1 MDKTGT
7 TYRYNP
13 SFHSHLQ
20 HTMQKNNNKSSL
32 SRPLGF
38 HEDDSQTCF
47 CFESDDDS
55 ADKIRF
61 KNTKRKLARGCMSNL
76 MICAILIGYTFI
88 GAVIFLIVEGD
99 SGFYSISSRS
109 KIHSV
114 TGQNRRPA
122 SNATWLARISE
133 ESRAK
138 TVENIW
144 DITVSLNIL
153 YRENWTRLA
162 AQEITR
168 FQEQLVQKLTEEMAS
183 RSYSHDP
190 RQQKVDWNLAK
201 AFLYSLTV
209 LTTIGYGNITPR
221 TTLGKAVTMGYAALG
236 IPLMLIY
243 LSSMGSLLS
252 NCARHIFTRSLCCCL
267 CSNCGYCCYDEKR
280 MQEKERR
287 MRKKREQK
295 EYEQQLQTIRHHQ
308 EPFYVRSPSSTF
320 TTSTS
325 NNMHSPVRVE
335 SDGIKLDSECLS
347 ADTSVLETK
356 PGASCLAPLT
366 LCFLIM
372 ITYICGGAVILC
384 RLESSWS
391 FLDSI
396 FFCFMTLS
404 TIGFG
409 DSIPSASVLSTKIG
423 SGRTGGSLIIW
434 FCSLYILAGM
444 ALTAMCFNVVH
455 DEIVHKL
462 KHHYTGSSLAGRMT
476 EENSVSTKLGS
487 SSNFLDGETTVNT
500 TIDYPPT
507 S

>member
-1 MDKTGT
+1 
-7 TYRYNP
+7 
-13 SFHSHLQ
+13 
-20 HTMQKNNNKSSL
+20 MQKNNNGKSPL
-32 SRPLGF
+32 SRVQAHALGF

-99 SGFYSISSRS
+99 SGFYSISSSSRS

-114 TGQNRRPA
+114 AGQNRRPA

-209 LTTIGYGNITPR
+209 LTTIGQF
-221 TTLGKAVTMGYAALG
+221 M
-236 IPLMLIY
+236 
-243 LSSMGSLLS
+243 
-252 NCARHIFTRSLCCCL
+252 H
-267 CSNCGYCCYDEKR
+267 
-280 MQEKERR
+280 
-287 MRKKREQK
+287 
-295 EYEQQLQTIRHHQ
+295 TIR
-308 EPFYVRSPSSTF
+308 S
-320 TTSTS
+320 
-325 NNMHSPVRVE
+325 
-335 SDGIKLDSECLS
+335 
-347 ADTSVLETK
+347 
-356 PGASCLAPLT
+356 
-366 LCFLIM
+366 
-372 ITYICGGAVILC
+372 
-384 RLESSWS
+384 
-391 FLDSI
+391 
-396 FFCFMTLS
+396 
-404 TIGFG
+404 
-409 DSIPSASVLSTKIG
+409 
-423 SGRTGGSLIIW
+423 
-434 FCSLYILAGM
+434 
-444 ALTAMCFNVVH
+444 
-455 DEIVHKL
+455 
-462 KHHYTGSSLAGRMT
+462 
-476 EENSVSTKLGS
+476 
-487 SSNFLDGETTVNT
+487 
-500 TIDYPPT
+500 
-507 S
+507 